1 MIFISQENKDQLT
14 LKCADLISKTLVELG
29 QIKSDKDIAILSNSL
44 SDDIKRDFSNIMFKD
59 IQNAFSNGVRNSD
72 LFSINVKTYYK
83 WIYAWRQII
92 WDARDEV
99 ENKSA
104 DPRRVLHYRPEP
116 KLIRNK

>member
-1 MIFISQENKDQLT
+1 MFIIQENKDELT

-29 QIKSDKDIAILSNSL
+29 QFKPDEDIVILSNSL
-44 SDDIKRDFSNIMFKD
+44 CDDIKRDFSNIMFMD
-59 IQNAFSNGVRNSD
+59 IQNAFSNGVRNTD
-72 LFSINVKTYYK
+72 LFALNVKTYYK

-92 WDARDEV
+92 WEARDEV

-116 KLIRNK
+116 KLLTNR

>member
-1 MIFISQENKDQLT
+1 MFISQENKDQLT

-29 QIKSDKDIAILSNSL
+29 QSKPEEEIALLAQSL
-44 SDDIKRDFSNIMFKD
+44 SDDIKRDFSNIMFID
-59 IQNAFSNGVRNSD
+59 IQNAFSYGVRKTD
-72 LFSINVKTYYK
+72 LFSLNVKTYYK

-104 DPRRVLHYRPEP
+104 DPSRVLHYRPEP

>member
-1 MIFISQENKDQLT
+1 MIFISQENTDELE

-29 QIKSDKDIAILSNSL
+29 QSKTDKEIALLANSL
-44 SDDIKRDFSNIMFKD
+44 TVDIKRDFSNIMFVD
-59 IQNAFSNGVRNSD
+59 IQNAFSNGVRNTD
-72 LFSINVKTYYK
+72 LFALNVKTYYK
-83 WIYAWRQII
+83 WIYNWRQII

-104 DPRRVLHYRPEP
+104 DPKRVLHYRPEP

>member
-1 MIFISQENKDQLT
+1 MFISQENKDELI

-29 QIKSDKDIAILSNSL
+29 QFKSDGDIAILANSL
-44 SDDIKRDFSNIMFKD
+44 ADDIKRDFGNIMFMD
-59 IQNAFSNGVRNSD
+59 IQNAFSNGVRHTD

-83 WIYAWRQII
+83 WIKTWRQII

-104 DPRRVLHYRPEP
+104 DPRTVLHYRPEP
-116 KLIRNK
+116 KLLTNK

>member
-1 MIFISQENKDQLT
+1 MFISQENKDELT
-14 LKCADLISKTLVELG
+14 LKCADLISKTLVELC
-29 QIKSDKDIAILSNSL
+29 QFKPDEDIVILSNSL
-44 SDDIKRDFSNIMFKD
+44 CNDIKRDFSNIMFMD
-59 IQNAFSNGVRNSD
+59 VQNAFSNGVRNTD
-72 LFSINVKTYYK
+72 LFALNVKTYYK

-116 KLIRNK
+116 KLIRN

>member
-1 MIFISQENKDQLT
+1 MFIQNENKHELT

-29 QIKSDKDIAILSNSL
+29 QSKPDKEIAVLSNSL
-44 SDDIKRDFSNIMFKD
+44 ADDLKRDFGNIMFMD
-59 IQNAFSNGVRNSD
+59 IENAFRNGVRNSD
-72 LFSINVKTYYK
+72 LFAINVKTYYK

-104 DPRRVLHYRPEP
+104 DPRTVLHYRPEP
-116 KLIRNK
+116 KLLTNK